1 MTKSLKVAAII
12 FLVVSA
18 IGFLDATYLTVEH
31 YRGNI
36 PPCTV
41 AGCEIVLTSG
51 QSKIAGVPVSLFGS
65 LYYLTLLILAIA
77 YLDRKN
83 NSLIRLASYGTI
95 IGFIM
100 SAYFVY
106 LQLFVLNAICQYC
119 MISAGTSTVLFI
131 TGMFVLSRRQQEKE
145 TGQIDVDNLSTD

>member
-1 MTKSLKVAAII
+1 MTRSLKIAAVI
-12 FLVVSA
+12 FLIA
-18 IGFLDATYLTVEH
+18 GALGFLDATYLTVEH
-31 YRGNI
+31 YRGDI
-36 PPCTV
+36 PPCTI

-51 QSKIAGVPVSLFGS
+51 QSKILGVPVALLGA

-83 NSLIRLASYGTI
+83 NLLIRLAAYGTI
-95 IGFIM
+95 VGFAL
-100 SAYFVY
+100 SGYFVY

-131 TGMFVLSRRQQEKE
+131 IGMFILSQTRLITKPPK
-145 TGQIDVDNLSTD
+145 TDTPPSA